1 MSVKR
6 MNNRRWREL
15 VPAGILLAVLSGCGA
30 TAMIPSTWSAT
41 AETAAKG
48 AGSQMETMDPEKL
61 LQEDVWPVLSVL
73 EGTAETAVWLPFE
86 ARLEVE
92 NIDQNPELPNG
103 CEITSAA
110 IVLNYL
116 GFEVDKVTLAEEY
129 LPRCVPYW
137 ETDPRVEFMGNPEDE
152 LAFYCL
158 PGAVVTAVNDYLED
172 VDAGYTAV
180 DISGSAVE
188 ELYQWV
194 AGGYPVLVW
203 TTRAFSEPLYNDTFL
218 LPDGDRPYSNSH
230 CLVLTG
236 YDDDTCYLADPMLEV
251 ETVER
256 ERFAESYLERGQY
269 AVVIVPTEL
278 AE

>member
-6 MNNRRWREL
+6 MNNRRWRGL

-137 ETDPRVEFMGNPEDE
+137 EADPRVEFMGNPEDE

>member
-6 MNNRRWREL
+6 MNNRRWRGL

-137 ETDPRVEFMGNPEDE
+137 EADPRVEFMGNPEDE

-188 ELYQWV
+188 ELYRWV
-194 AGGYPVLVW
+194 AGGYPVMVW

-236 YDDDTCYLADPMLEV
+236 YDDDTSYLADPMLEV

>member
-1 MSVKR
+1 
-6 MNNRRWREL
+6 MNNRRWRGL

-30 TAMIPSTWSAT
+30 TVMIPSTGAAT

-137 ETDPRVEFMGNPEDE
+137 EADPRVEFMGNPEDE

-194 AGGYPVLVW
+194 AGGYPVMVW

>member
-6 MNNRRWREL
+6 MNNRRWRKL

-30 TAMIPSTWSAT
+30 TVMIPSTGAAT

-116 GFEVDKVTLAEEY
+116 GFEVDKVTLAEKY

-137 ETDPRVEFMGNPEDE
+137 EADPRVEFMGNPEDE

-194 AGGYPVLVW
+194 AGGYPVMVW

-269 AVVIVPTEL
+269 AVVIVPNEL

>member
-30 TAMIPSTWSAT
+30 TVMIPSTGAAT

-137 ETDPRVEFMGNPEDE
+137 EADPRVEFMGNPEDE

-194 AGGYPVLVW
+194 AGGYPVMVW

-218 LPDGDRPYSNSH
+218 LPDGGRPYSNSH

>member
-15 VPAGILLAVLSGCGA
+15 VPAGILLVVLSGCGA

-48 AGSQMETMDPEKL
+48 SGSQIETMDPEKL

-137 ETDPRVEFMGNPEDE
+137 EADPRVEFMGNPEDE

-180 DISGSAVE
+180 DISGAAVE

>member
-6 MNNRRWREL
+6 MNNRRWRKL

-30 TAMIPSTWSAT
+30 TVMIPSTGAAT

-137 ETDPRVEFMGNPEDE
+137 EADPRVEFMGNPEDE

-194 AGGYPVLVW
+194 AGGYPVMVW

>member
-86 ARLEVE
+86 AKLEVE

-137 ETDPRVEFMGNPEDE
+137 EADPRVEFMGNPEDE

-194 AGGYPVLVW
+194 AGGYPVMVW

>member
-1 MSVKR
+1 MSVKM

-137 ETDPRVEFMGNPEDE
+137 EADPRVEFMGNPEDE

-180 DISGSAVE
+180 DISGAAVE

-218 LPDGDRPYSNSH
+218 LPDGGRPYSNSH

>member
-15 VPAGILLAVLSGCGA
+15 VPAGILLVVLSGCGA

-48 AGSQMETMDPEKL
+48 SGSQMETMDPEKL

-116 GFEVDKVTLAEEY
+116 GFEVNKVTLAEEY

-137 ETDPRVEFMGNPEDE
+137 EADPRVEFMGNPEDE

-194 AGGYPVLVW
+194 AGGYPVMVW

>member
-6 MNNRRWREL
+6 MNNRRWRKL
-15 VPAGILLAVLSGCGA
+15 VPAGILLVVLSGCGA

-48 AGSQMETMDPEKL
+48 AGSRMETMDPEKL

-86 ARLEVE
+86 AKLEVE

-137 ETDPRVEFMGNPEDE
+137 EADPRVEFMGNPEDE

-194 AGGYPVLVW
+194 AGGYPVMVW
-203 TTRAFSEPLYNDTFL
+203 TTRAFSKPLYNDTFL

>member
-15 VPAGILLAVLSGCGA
+15 VPAGILLVVLSGCGA

-48 AGSQMETMDPEKL
+48 SGSQMETMDPEKL

-137 ETDPRVEFMGNPEDE
+137 EADPRVEFMGNPEDE

-194 AGGYPVLVW
+194 AGGYPVMVW